1 MIQRPVR
8 RLPPKGAGRFVG
20 VVAAGAAVLT
30 GCGEATAREI
40 TVPESSISFV
50 VPKEFNDLGG
60 VDGPAAV
67 YGRPGS
73 TRDEIGDEPVLF
85 MTSIE
90 HGDLAS
96 FAALRKLSTKGE
108 YDPVEQVSNG
118 DGTVS
123 LQASGDVPG
132 DSFVIAY
139 EEIAEPDV
147 WGIRI
152 QLAVG
157 SSARD
162 FQALVTRATDRVVI
176 TELTC
181 TQSCFLEQADL
192 IQNIQASWS
201 LES

>member
-1 MIQRPVR
+1 MTLLPAR
-8 RLPPKGAGRFVG
+8 RSPPRGAGLVL
-20 VVAAGAAVLT
+20 GAALGGAALLT

-50 VPKEFNDLGG
+50 VPKEFDDLGG
-60 VDGPAAV
+60 VDSPAAV

-73 TRDEIGDEPVLF
+73 TLDEIGDEPVLF

-96 FAALRKLSTKGE
+96 FAALRMLSTNGE

-118 DGTVS
+118 DGSVS
-123 LQASGDVPG
+123 LKASGDVPA
-132 DSFVIAY
+132 DSFVIDY
-139 EEIAEPDV
+139 EEIAHPDV

-152 QLAVG
+152 KLAVG
-157 SSARD
+157 SAARD

-192 IQNIQASWS
+192 IQKIQASWS

>member
-1 MIQRPVR
+1 MILRPARQPPSR
-8 RLPPKGAGRFVG
+8 RPGLLVG
-20 VVAAGAAVLT
+20 TMAAGAAVLT

-40 TVPESSISFV
+40 IVPESSISFV
-50 VPKEFNDLGG
+50 VPSEFNDLGG

-73 TRDEIGDEPVLF
+73 TLDEIGDEPVLF

-90 HGDLAS
+90 DGDLAS
-96 FAALRKLSTKGE
+96 FAALRRLSTNGE

-118 DGTVS
+118 DGSVS
-123 LQASGDVPG
+123 LQASSDVPA

-139 EEIAEPDV
+139 EEIAQPDV

-192 IQNIQASWS
+192 IQKIQASWS

>member
-1 MIQRPVR
+1 MILRPAR
-8 RLPPKGAGRFVG
+8 RPPSRRPGLLVG
-20 VVAAGAAVLT
+20 TMAAGAAVLT

-40 TVPESSISFV
+40 IVPESSISFV
-50 VPKEFNDLGG
+50 VPSEFNDLGG

-73 TRDEIGDEPVLF
+73 TLDEIGDEPVLF

-90 HGDLAS
+90 DGDLAS
-96 FAALRKLSTKGE
+96 FAALRRLSTNGE

-118 DGTVS
+118 DGSVS
-123 LQASGDVPG
+123 LQASSDVPA

-139 EEIAEPDV
+139 EEIAQPDV

-192 IQNIQASWS
+192 IQKIQASWS

>member
-1 MIQRPVR
+1 MTLPGAR
-8 RLPPKGAGRFVG
+8 RLQPQGAGPILGAVL
-20 VVAAGAAVLT
+20 AGAAALI

-50 VPKEFNDLGG
+50 VPREFDDLGG

-73 TRDEIGDEPVLF
+73 NLDEVGDEPVLF

-96 FAALRKLSTKGE
+96 FAALRMLSTNGE
-108 YDPVEQVSNG
+108 YDPVDQVSNG

-123 LQASGDVPG
+123 LQASGDIPA
-132 DSFVIAY
+132 DSFVIDY
-139 EEIAEPDV
+139 EEIAQPDV

-152 QLAVG
+152 KLAVG
-157 SSARD
+157 SAARD

-192 IQNIQASWS
+192 IQKIQASWS

>member
-1 MIQRPVR
+1 MTVTHGPTRRQLRRPP
-8 RLPPKGAGRFVG
+8 LL
-20 VVAAGAAVLT
+20 AAGLTVGALFT
-30 GCGEATAREI
+30 GCGEATAREVK
-40 TVPESSISFV
+40 VPESAISFV
-50 VPKEFNDLGG
+50 VPKEFGELGG

-73 TRDEIGDEPVLF
+73 TLDEIGDEPVLF

-96 FAALRKLSTKGE
+96 FAALRMLSTNGE

-118 DGTVS
+118 DGTIS
-123 LQASGDVPG
+123 LQASGDVPA

-152 QLAVG
+152 KLAVG

-176 TELTC
+176 SELTC

-192 IQNIQASWS
+192 IQKIQASWS